1 MSHEPTP
8 ADNPNRGPRITRVV
22 TRTGDDG
29 MTGIVGGQ
37 RLAKNHARIQ
47 AYGTVDELSAF
58 LGVARLEVLGEGARF
73 ADAEDGRL
81 LERHLTYL
89 QNELFT
95 VAGDLATP
103 MASRHPMMPVVGE
116 AHIARLDEVAESF
129 NAVLPPLRDFIL
141 AGGSRTATA
150 LHVARTVARRAE
162 RETITLQLAEEIGPF
177 VAIYLNRVS
186 DVLFTLARWANVRMG
201 VADTTWQRQM
211 PEPPLPPAP

>member
-1 MSHEPTP
+1 MSHDSTPT
-8 ADNPNRGPRITRVV
+8 DNPARGPRITRVV
-22 TRTGDDG
+22 TKTGDDG

-58 LGVARLEVLGEGARF
+58 LGVARLEVIGELGRFRDRAEG
-73 ADAEDGRL
+73 EM

-103 MASRHPMMPVVGE
+103 VPSRHPMMPVVGDE
-116 AHIARLDEVAESF
+116 HIARLDELVDAF
-129 NAVLPPLRDFIL
+129 NASLPPLRDFIL

-150 LHVARTVARRAE
+150 LHVCRTIARRAE
-162 RETITLQLAEEIGPF
+162 REVITLQLAEDIGSH
-177 VAIYLNRVS
+177 VSVYLNRVS
-186 DVLFTLARWANVRMG
+186 DVLFTLARWANARMD
-201 VADTTWQRQM
+201 VADSTWHRAM
-211 PEPPLPPAP
+211 PKPELPAAP

>member
-1 MSHEPTP
+1 MSEDI
-8 ADNPNRGPRITRVV
+8 DNPARGHRITRVV

-58 LGVARLEVLGEGARF
+58 LGVARLEVLGELARF
-73 ADAEDGRL
+73 GDAADGRL
-81 LERHLTYL
+81 LEHHLTYL

-103 MASRHPMMPVVGE
+103 VSARHPMMPVVTE
-116 AHIARLDEVAESF
+116 AHIARLDTVAEAF
-129 NAVLPPLRDFIL
+129 NAALPPLRDFIL

-150 LHVARTVARRAE
+150 LHVCRTIARRAE
-162 RETITLQLAEEIGPF
+162 REVITLQLAEDIGPN
-177 VAIYLNRVS
+177 VSVYLNRVS
-186 DVLFTLARWANVRMG
+186 DVLFTLARWVNVRMA
-201 VADTTWQRQM
+201 VADSTWQRQM
-211 PEPPLPPAP
+211 PEPGLPA